1 MAIHE
6 NAFNSHKAQL
16 KALFQGQGHVLFLA
30 DYSGDTAG
38 FVCNVLSNVY
48 RDSFLSAL
56 PEGFS
61 LSESIIDGVVGG
73 QLASSL
79 LAVCCVTIAFCSNL
93 LMIQDKV
100 TGSVRDLTVTPVKRS
115 VLAMGYFASSAL
127 VTLIVCLVTC
137 GICFAYLAAIG
148 GWFLSGGDIALIL
161 LDVFL
166 LTLFGTAL
174 SSCLHYFLTTQ
185 GQLSAVGTLVSAGY
199 GFVCG
204 AYMPMSNFPVGLQKA
219 LSFLPGTYGT
229 SLLHNHW
236 MRGALDEMG
245 SSGVPSQVID
255 AIRDGID
262 CNIYFSGK
270 AVSEPAMFLI
280 VAGSVLVVTAIY
292 ILINALCRPRYGDR

>member
-1 MAIHE
+1 MKTLLILTRRSAKLFFKDKGMFFSSLITPAI
-6 NAFNSHKAQL
+6 L
-16 KALFQGQGHVLFLA
+16 LVL
-30 DYSGDTAG
+30 Y
-38 FVCNVLSNVY
+38 V
-48 RDSFLSAL
+48 SFLSSIYRGSFVSAL
-56 PEGFS
+56 PSGFT
-61 LSESIIDGVVGG
+61 LSESIIDGVVAG

-93 LMIQDKV
+93 IMIQDKV

-115 VLAMGYFASSAL
+115 VLAMGYFSASYAA
-127 VTLIVCLVTC
+127 TLIVCLITC
-137 GICFAYLAAIG
+137 GLCFLYTLSQ
-148 GWFLSGGDIALIL
+148 GWYLSGADIALIL
-161 LDVFL
+161 LDVML

-204 AYMPMSNFPVGLQKA
+204 AYMPMSNFPVALQKA

>member
-1 MAIHE
+1 MYVT
-6 NAFNSHKAQL
+6 F
-16 KALFQGQGHVLFLA
+16 
-30 DYSGDTAG
+30 
-38 FVCNVLSNVY
+38 LSNVY

-56 PEGFS
+56 PDGFT

-245 SSGVPSQVID
+245 SSGVPSQVIC